1 MENLQEDDKTQAV
14 PEPSQPSNV
23 GSASEPA
30 TISPK
35 KPIQLGIVQSS
46 IGSRGTV
53 SGAAKRSRWDQG
65 PGPGEVEGESSQP
78 TVEQSQTNENS
89 NSVKDLVKK
98 FEGISGSSGTS
109 NEAGKDEGEEKD
121 ERSEHAVSP
130 TPTRVKLVR
139 TNFLKAAKPEEP
151 AVEVNTTQI
160 SPSLSKQPET
170 TEKPENLAKEVNTT
184 HVSASLSKPNETI
197 IKVET
202 NTEKQK
208 EKSEALEL
216 KSVTKSKAL
225 QIISCNYDSETDES
239 SQDGDSSSAPDSKTH
254 SSTVPDRKTPTDSTF
269 IGKLSDVNTSP
280 ELKEDKEDE
289 QLVIVTEAVKE
300 TQMDIDETYQ
310 DDPSIENTHS
320 TLTSLIE
327 HKNVERK
334 PSQTDHEKKCDSSDQ
349 ENETNKNDID
359 KNNTKSDNIV
369 CDVNPEKLEVF
380 DKIISE
386 KSNIERDSLCGFGP
400 ETITSGDNCEN
411 QQIVKLTNIN
421 EDYVTL
427 NEETNTVS
435 VPDKSSEEFEEKL
448 IVNFDISKAESTEP
462 LMKSDEMDSSIS
474 SDCNA
479 KIVGGSEATE
489 DSKKVDD
496 VESSD
501 QFSLGISQSDKGIN
515 ETECLSKTLDITI
528 NKSTHSENADDE
540 NQDWVIVSYDDVREM
555 ISEDPVKSTTFN
567 VSHDLETLNVS
578 TSVGGKSLTS
588 SISSEIVS
596 TSESKETSN
605 SKPEEKLDTLSSEKN
620 NELEVVGNPTDV
632 LDDNLQS
639 INEDSQ
645 TKDSLTESCS
655 KYSDKVDER
664 MEEIFSEN
672 LGSSSIPEI
681 SEKESNDE
689 ETNSLKSEKTNQDIV
704 SFEGIIETDKKQDN
718 FEQSSSRLGD
728 LETDETLL
736 EMLESDNSPS
746 TTAVTDTTMSIKPLS
761 SPLNSLK
768 DDSLLEE
775 EQLKVSASMGVEI
788 NLGKT
793 ACVANV
799 TDAKVSKETVKDKS
813 VTCMSTISRGIDKN
827 TCLSKETVEI
837 LKKPEGHIKS
847 KEISS
852 AETVKPDH
860 IVKNETQ
867 SAEDTSFK
875 DLIISESSTGSEVTN
890 NKLDDTTT
898 KRKLVEEIAT
908 EENETKLSKTEKV
921 LVNVHLE
928 KDLHIVDKEIG
939 PKKDTVA
946 ENERLETDETTSVAS
961 MESNPP
967 TIAED
972 KKNLETNEIKCDVLS
987 DSNEFKEKT
996 IINDTPMEI
1005 VQTSE
1010 EEHISLNDQTLESSS
1025 DLEKINFVPTPEVKH
1040 SSLTDT
1046 TVQTSNNLQK
1056 KDVDT
1061 VSCGLPIETVEGPEK
1076 FLGTSTKI
1084 SVADS
1089 EIMID
1094 DTVSPEEKSSKKDI
1108 KEQAVEG
1115 MSATKPMTKKD
1126 KSEEFADI
1134 LHENIT
1140 NKAIASV
1147 SHKTEEHV
1155 HVGSVLCATSSK
1167 DNKLSP
1173 IPETD
1178 SFKNKSKAVQDISTI
1193 SKLNYYEQ
1201 KKSSIDSK
1209 VESGEI
1215 NKEDFTATKK
1225 TISLEMKS
1233 ESSKCEDKTENI
1245 KTSEKNSEQDH
1256 LKDDVNLIHE
1266 HKKAEGSETPVIVE
1280 GSLSIDYSKEV
1291 FETSS
1296 SKINNESLD
1305 KQMGKEQSGTANEIS
1320 TTLSDEI
1327 KLTNKESL
1335 PAVFNDLPNSN
1346 NSNLPKSVFSEGD
1359 TKKEPANQP
1368 TVPVRLEQLD
1378 KHSPPSSHAK
1388 KDSESSDN
1396 IDEPSKVS
1404 DEVISKPSAESSE
1417 KKLELSTLDTPTME
1431 NVKATQGKVASVSS
1445 LDSSDPETIEA
1456 IDSFLKKTKLPKETV
1471 KVVQLSSIP
1480 SNSAKFPADVP
1491 CQPSEKNKTD
1501 VALKIIPPVKTIHKD
1516 LTVEACDQP
1525 ITVSLKTSSDLG
1537 KDTGSSFDTLKE
1549 DNIESDNTNEDS
1561 KKSEDFGNRLK
1572 INIAQTSGSSTEA
1585 SKKTSVQMT
1594 KDSQVKEKLVEPLKL
1609 KIKKTDFEV
1618 YSPKRSKSP
1627 IESSKGTKTVAE
1639 NESAEKIASAGKSD
1653 LEQDKEIQK
1662 DTSVNLINKPKP
1674 IETSLKIKVTNEK
1687 SRNEKALS
1695 KSEVSVEES
1704 TRPTDINPSAVVSD
1718 TNVLCISKLDKGKID
1733 VIEKSI
1739 SERALTTEDTH
1750 LRPDV
1755 TENVAVDKHQTNRP
1769 AESITD
1775 SSSDSSTA
1783 KSARKK
1789 LKRTQTES
1797 NNVIEENESLKEDK
1811 KGEILPDISP
1821 VPSKTVTSS
1830 QSTESEVKQSPK
1842 ATPKELPPVRVSAR
1856 QKQRQ
1861 AVAAALAAE
1870 EKSKD
1875 VKPPV
1880 ETLTKKTISL
1890 EKTVDKKAKQSVSP
1904 TKEIGLKALFVKTT
1918 ETAKQSFL
1926 PGEKSPKLVE
1936 SKSPSPISPKKVA
1949 KELGQEKLEPI
1960 TLKLSKEDN
1969 PVIIRSSSLSP
1980 KKVLSPQSPQ
1990 QKSLGY
1996 TLKIAKDS
2004 AIIVPKD
2011 PSHSPKLKEPPSSA
2025 ISSKADATNKVGY
2038 LIKDTGLTITPVSS
2052 AETQE
2057 QKLNKIT
2064 LKLSKAGGHPEIKQE
2079 KAETWKA
2086 ITKLGEVDIVPME
2099 GKVSAESSKRK
2110 EKSDQGSPEKRMKL
2124 GDLTIEPSTSSGLSK
2139 LQGLLTQAPLNK
2151 AESSEDIQFVGFG
2164 SPAEASQP
2172 GEKVQYDIGLV
2183 KPEDELSLPKK
2194 RGRPRKITSPS
2205 EMVHSVTHSGLAGSK
2220 SILAASLQHQTVQ
2233 QHIHQQKNLQVQ
2245 QSTPLEDADSSIP
2258 MFPVPLF
2265 DLSDDT
2271 FMEPHPTIFPEQV
2284 QPETIIMRS
2293 ARGRPIGRSR
2303 RPRGSGLARGERG
2316 GKL

>member
-1 MENLQEDDKTQAV
+1 MENLQEDDKTQVV

-53 SGAAKRSRWDQG
+53 SGATKRSRWDQG
-65 PGPGEVEGESSQP
+65 PGPGDVEGESSQP

-109 NEAGKDEGEEKD
+109 NEAEKDEGEEKD

-139 TNFLKAAKPEEP
+139 TNFLKSAKPEEP

-170 TEKPENLAKEVNTT
+170 TDKPENLAKEVNTT
-184 HVSASLSKPNETI
+184 CLSKPNETI
-197 IKVET
+197 IKVKT
-202 NTEKQK
+202 DTEKQK

-239 SQDGDSSSAPDSKTH
+239 SQEGDSSSAPDSKTH

-269 IGKLSDVNTSP
+269 IGKLSDVHTSP
-280 ELKEDKEDE
+280 ELKKDKEDE
-289 QLVIVTEAVKE
+289 QLLIVTEAVKE

-310 DDPSIENTHS
+310 DDPSVENTHS
-320 TLTSLIE
+320 TPTSLIE
-327 HKNVERK
+327 HKNVEEK

-359 KNNTKSDNIV
+359 KNDKNNTKSDNIV
-369 CDVNPEKLEVF
+369 CDTKPEKLVVF

-400 ETITSGDNCEN
+400 ETMTSDDNCEN
-411 QQIVKLTNIN
+411 QQIVKLTNIK
-421 EDYVTL
+421 EDCVTL
-427 NEETNTVS
+427 DEETNTIS

-448 IVNFDISKAESTEP
+448 IVNFDISKVESNEP
-462 LMKSDEMDSSIS
+462 LMKSDEVDSCIS

-479 KIVGGSEATE
+479 KIVGGSETTE
-489 DSKKVDD
+489 DNKKVNV

-515 ETECLSKTLDITI
+515 ETECLSETLDITI
-528 NKSTHSENADDE
+528 NKGMHSENADDE
-540 NQDWVIVSYDDVREM
+540 NEDWVIVSHDDVREM
-555 ISEDPVKSTTFN
+555 ISEDPVKSTTFD
-567 VSHDLETLNVS
+567 VSDDLETLNVS

-620 NELEVVGNPTDV
+620 DELEVVGNATDV
-632 LDDNLQS
+632 LDDNLQP

-645 TKDSLTESCS
+645 AKDSLTESSS

-672 LGSSSIPEI
+672 LESSSIPEI

-689 ETNSLKSEKTNQDIV
+689 EPNSLESEKTNQDIV
-704 SFEGIIETDKKQDN
+704 SFEGIIETDKKQDS
-718 FEQSSSRLGD
+718 FEQSSGLGD

-768 DDSLLEE
+768 DDSLSEE

-788 NLGKT
+788 NVGKT

-827 TCLSKETVEI
+827 TCHSKETEI
-837 LKKPEGHIKS
+837 LKKPEGLIKS
-847 KEISS
+847 EEISS
-852 AETVKPDH
+852 AETVKSDH
-860 IVKNETQ
+860 IDKNETR
-867 SAEDTSFK
+867 SAKDTSFK
-875 DLIISESSTGSEVTN
+875 DPIISESSTGSEVTN
-890 NKLDDTTT
+890 NKLDDATT

-928 KDLHIVDKEIG
+928 KDLHVVDKEIV

-961 MESNPP
+961 MESNPS
-967 TIAED
+967 TVAED
-972 KKNLETNEIKCDVLS
+972 KKNLETNEIKCDILS

-996 IINDTPMEI
+996 IINDTHTEI
-1005 VQTSE
+1005 VHTSE
-1010 EEHISLNDQTLESSS
+1010 EEHISLNDQTLGTSS
-1025 DLEKINFVPTPEVKH
+1025 DLEKINFVPAPEVKH

-1076 FLGTSTKI
+1076 FVGTSTKI

-1094 DTVSPEEKSSKKDI
+1094 DTVLPEEKSSKKDI
-1108 KEQAVEG
+1108 KEQAVED

-1134 LHENIT
+1134 LQENIT
-1140 NKAIASV
+1140 DKVIALV

-1173 IPETD
+1173 ILETD

-1193 SKLNYYEQ
+1193 CKLNYYEQ
-1201 KKSSIDSK
+1201 KNSSIDTK

-1215 NKEDFTATKK
+1215 NKEDFTTTKK
-1225 TISLEMKS
+1225 TISLEMES

-1245 KTSEKNSEQDH
+1245 KTSEKNTEQDH

-1280 GSLSIDYSKEV
+1280 GSLSIDNSKEV

-1296 SKINNESLD
+1296 SQTNNESLD

-1320 TTLSDEI
+1320 TTLSNEM
-1327 KLTNKESL
+1327 KLTSKESL

-1346 NSNLPKSVFSEGD
+1346 NSNFPKLIFSEGD

-1396 IDEPSKVS
+1396 IDEPSKMS

-1417 KKLELSTLDTPTME
+1417 KKLESSTLDTPTIE

-1445 LDSSDPETIEA
+1445 LDSSEPETIEA

-1501 VALKIIPPVKTIHKD
+1501 VTLKIIPPVKAIDKD

-1525 ITVSLKTSSDLG
+1525 ITVSLKTSSDLV

-1572 INIAQTSGSSTEA
+1572 INIAQTSGSSPES

-1594 KDSQVKEKLVEPLKL
+1594 KDIQVREKPVEPLKL

-1618 YSPKRSKSP
+1618 YSPKRSESP

-1639 NESAEKIASAGKSD
+1639 NKSAEKIASAGKLD

-1674 IETSLKIKVTNEK
+1674 TETPLKVKGTNEN
-1687 SRNEKALS
+1687 SRNEKAIS
-1695 KSEVSVEES
+1695 KSAVSEEES
-1704 TRPTDINPSAVVSD
+1704 STSTDINPSAVVSD
-1718 TNVLCISKLDKGKID
+1718 TNVLCISKLDTSKID

-1739 SERALTTEDTH
+1739 SDRALTTEDTH

-1797 NNVIEENESLKEDK
+1797 INVIEENESLKEDK

-1821 VPSKTVTSS
+1821 VPSKTVTPS
-1830 QSTESEVKQSPK
+1830 QSPESEVKQSPK
-1842 ATPKELPPVRVSAR
+1842 ATLKELPPVRVSAR

-1875 VKPPV
+1875 VKSPV

-2164 SPAEASQP
+2164 SPAETSQP
-2172 GEKVQYDIGLV
+2172 CEKVQYDIGLV

-2205 EMVHSVTHSGLAGSK
+2205 EMVHSVTHSGLAASK

-2245 QSTPLEDADSSIP
+2245 QSTPQEDADSSIP

-2284 QPETIIMRS
+2284 QPENIIMRS

>member
-1 MENLQEDDKTQAV
+1 MENLQEDEKTQVV

-53 SGAAKRSRWDQG
+53 SGATKRSRWDQG

-98 FEGISGSSGTS
+98 FEGISGSTGTS
-109 NEAGKDEGEEKD
+109 NEAEKDEGEEKD

-151 AVEVNTTQI
+151 AVEENTTQI

-170 TEKPENLAKEVNTT
+170 TEKPENVAEEVNTT

-254 SSTVPDRKTPTDSTF
+254 SSTVPDRKTPIDSIF
-269 IGKLSDVNTSP
+269 IGKLSDVHTSP
-280 ELKEDKEDE
+280 KLKEDKEGE

-310 DDPSIENTHS
+310 DDPSIENTP
-320 TLTSLIE
+320 TSLIE
-327 HKNVERK
+327 HKNVEGK

-349 ENETNKNDID
+349 ENESNKNDID
-359 KNNTKSDNIV
+359 KSNKNNTKSDNMV
-369 CDVNPEKLEVF
+369 CDMNPENLEVF
-380 DKIISE
+380 DKIIPE

-400 ETITSGDNCEN
+400 ETITTGDNCEN
-411 QQIVKLTNIN
+411 QQTVKSTNIK

-427 NEETNTVS
+427 NEETNTIS
-435 VPDKSSEEFEEKL
+435 VPDNSSEEFEEKL
-448 IVNFDISKAESTEP
+448 IVNSDISKAESTEP
-462 LMKSDEMDSSIS
+462 LLKSDEVDSCIS

-479 KIVGGSEATE
+479 KIVGGSETTG
-489 DSKKVDD
+489 DIKKIDD

-515 ETECLSKTLDITI
+515 ETECLSETLDIRI
-528 NKSTHSENADDE
+528 NKGTNSENADVE
-540 NQDWVIVSYDDVREM
+540 NQDWVIVSHDDVREM
-555 ISEDPVKSTTFN
+555 ISEDPVKSTTFD
-567 VSHDLETLNVS
+567 VSHDLETLNAS

-620 NELEVVGNPTDV
+620 DELEVLGNATDV
-632 LDDNLQS
+632 LDENLQS

-645 TKDSLTESCS
+645 TKDSLTESSS

-704 SFEGIIETDKKQDN
+704 SFEGIIETDKKQDS
-718 FEQSSSRLGD
+718 FEQSSGLGN

-768 DDSLLEE
+768 DDSPSEE
-775 EQLKVSASMGVEI
+775 KQSKVSASMGVEI
-788 NLGKT
+788 NVSKT

-813 VTCMSTISRGIDKN
+813 VACMSTISRGIDKN
-827 TCLSKETVEI
+827 TSHSKEAVDI
-837 LKKPEGHIKS
+837 LKKSEGHIKS

-867 SAEDTSFK
+867 SAKNTSFK

-890 NKLDDTTT
+890 NTLDDTTT
-898 KRKLVEEIAT
+898 KRKLGEEIAT

-928 KDLHIVDKEIG
+928 KDLHVVDREIV

-946 ENERLETDETTSVAS
+946 ENVRLETDETISVAS
-961 MESNPP
+961 MESNPS
-967 TIAED
+967 TVAED
-972 KKNLETNEIKCDVLS
+972 KKNLETNEIKCDILS

-996 IINDTPMEI
+996 IVNDTPMEI
-1005 VQTSE
+1005 VHTSE
-1010 EEHISLNDQTLESSS
+1010 EEHISLNDQTLKISS
-1025 DLEKINFVPTPEVKH
+1025 DLKKINFVPTPEIKH
-1040 SSLTDT
+1040 PSLTDT

-1061 VSCGLPIETVEGPEK
+1061 VNCGLPIETVEGPEK
-1076 FLGTSTKI
+1076 FIGTSTKI

-1094 DTVSPEEKSSKKDI
+1094 DTVLTEEKSSKKDI
-1108 KEQAVEG
+1108 KEQAVED
-1115 MSATKPMTKKD
+1115 MSATKPTTKKD
-1126 KSEEFADI
+1126 KSEKFADI
-1134 LHENIT
+1134 LQEHLTDKDIGL
-1140 NKAIASV
+1140 V

-1173 IPETD
+1173 IPETE

-1201 KKSSIDSK
+1201 KKNSIDTK

-1215 NKEDFTATKK
+1215 NKEDFTTTMK
-1225 TISLEMKS
+1225 TISLEMES

-1245 KTSEKNSEQDH
+1245 KTSEKHSEQDH

-1280 GSLSIDYSKEV
+1280 GSLRIDYSKEV

-1296 SKINNESLD
+1296 SKTNNESLD

-1320 TTLSDEI
+1320 RTLSDEM
-1327 KLTNKESL
+1327 KLTSKESL
-1335 PAVFNDLPNSN
+1335 PAV
-1346 NSNLPKSVFSEGD
+1346 SEGD

-1368 TVPVRLEQLD
+1368 TVPVRLEQLV
-1378 KHSPPSSHAK
+1378 KHSPPSSLAK

-1396 IDEPSKVS
+1396 IDEPSKMS

-1417 KKLELSTLDTPTME
+1417 KKLESSTLDTPTIE

-1445 LDSSDPETIEA
+1445 LDSSEPETIEA

-1480 SNSAKFPADVP
+1480 FNSAKFPADVP
-1491 CQPSEKNKTD
+1491 CQPPEKNKTD
-1501 VALKIIPPVKTIHKD
+1501 ATLKIIPPVKAIDKD

-1525 ITVSLKTSSDLG
+1525 ITVSLKTSSDPV

-1561 KKSEDFGNRLK
+1561 TKSEDFGNRLK
-1572 INIAQTSGSSTEA
+1572 INIAQTSGSSPEA

-1594 KDSQVKEKLVEPLKL
+1594 KDIQVREKPVEPLKL

-1618 YSPKRSKSP
+1618 YSPKRSESP
-1627 IESSKGTKTVAE
+1627 IESSKGAKTVAG
-1639 NESAEKIASAGKSD
+1639 NKSAEKIASVGKSD

-1674 IETSLKIKVTNEK
+1674 IETPLKVKVTNEK

-1695 KSEVSVEES
+1695 KSPVSVEES
-1704 TRPTDINPSAVVSD
+1704 TTPTDINPSAVVSD
-1718 TNVLCISKLDKGKID
+1718 TNVLCISKLDTSKID

-1739 SERALTTEDTH
+1739 SDRALTTEDTH

-1755 TENVAVDKHQTNRP
+1755 PENVAVDQHQTNRP
-1769 AESITD
+1769 TESITD
-1775 SSSDSSTA
+1775 STSDSSTA

-1797 NNVIEENESLKEDK
+1797 KNFIEENVSLKEDK
-1811 KGEILPDISP
+1811 KGEILLDISP
-1821 VPSKTVTSS
+1821 VPSKTVSPS
-1830 QSTESEVKQSPK
+1830 QSPESEVKQSPK

-1861 AVAAALAAE
+1861 AVAAAAKAE

-2164 SPAEASQP
+2164 SPAETSQP

-2245 QSTPLEDADSSIP
+2245 KSTPQEDADSSIP

>member
-53 SGAAKRSRWDQG
+53 SGATKRSRWDQG
-65 PGPGEVEGESSQP
+65 PGPGEMEGESSQP

-98 FEGISGSSGTS
+98 FESISESSGTS
-109 NEAGKDEGEEKD
+109 NEAEKDEGEEKD

-160 SPSLSKQPET
+160 SPSLSKQLET

-239 SQDGDSSSAPDSKTH
+239 SQDGDTSSAPDSKTH
-254 SSTVPDRKTPTDSTF
+254 SSTVPDRKTPTDSTL
-269 IGKLSDVNTSP
+269 IGKLSDVHANP

-289 QLVIVTEAVKE
+289 QLVIVTDAVKE

-310 DDPSIENTHS
+310 GDPSIENTHS
-320 TLTSLIE
+320 TPTSLTE
-327 HKNVERK
+327 HKHVEEK
-334 PSQTDHEKKCDSSDQ
+334 LSQTDHEKKCDSSDQ
-349 ENETNKNDID
+349 DNETNKNEID
-359 KNNTKSDNIV
+359 KNNKNNTKSDNTV
-369 CDVNPEKLEVF
+369 RDMNPEKLEVF

-386 KSNIERDSLCGFGP
+386 KSNIERDSLCGFGQ
-400 ETITSGDNCEN
+400 ETINSGDNCEN
-411 QQIVKLTNIN
+411 QQIVKLTNIK

-427 NEETNTVS
+427 HEETNTIS

-462 LMKSDEMDSSIS
+462 LMKLDEVDSCVS

-479 KIVGGSEATE
+479 KIVGGSETTE
-489 DSKKVDD
+489 DNKKVDD

-501 QFSLGISQSDKGIN
+501 QFSIGISQSDKGII
-515 ETECLSKTLDITI
+515 ETECLSETLDITI
-528 NKSTHSENADDE
+528 TKGTHNENADDE
-540 NQDWVIVSYDDVREM
+540 NQDWVIVSHDDVREM
-555 ISEDPVKSTTFN
+555 ISEDPVKSTTFD
-567 VSHDLETLNVS
+567 VSHNLETLNVS

-605 SKPEEKLDTLSSEKN
+605 SKPEEKLDSLSCEKN
-620 NELEVVGNPTDV
+620 DELEVVGNPTDV

-645 TKDSLTESCS
+645 TKDSLTESSS
-655 KYSDKVDER
+655 KYSDKLDER

-689 ETNSLKSEKTNQDIV
+689 ETNSLKSEKTNQDID
-704 SFEGIIETDKKQDN
+704 SFEGIIETDKKQDS
-718 FEQSSSRLGD
+718 FKQSSGLGD

-736 EMLESDNSPS
+736 EMLESDSSPS

-788 NLGKT
+788 NVGKT

-813 VTCMSTISRGIDKN
+813 VTCLSTISRDIDKN
-827 TCLSKETVEI
+827 TCHSKETVEI
-837 LKKPEGHIKS
+837 LKKPEGKIKS
-847 KEISS
+847 KEIFS

-867 SAEDTSFK
+867 SAKETSFK

-908 EENETKLSKTEKV
+908 EENEKQLSKTEKV

-928 KDLHIVDKEIG
+928 KDLHVVDKEIV
-939 PKKDTVA
+939 PKTDTVA
-946 ENERLETDETTSVAS
+946 ENKRLETDETISVAS
-961 MESNPP
+961 MESNPS
-967 TIAED
+967 TVAEE
-972 KKNLETNEIKCDVLS
+972 KKNLETNRIKCDILS

-1005 VQTSE
+1005 VHTSE
-1010 EEHISLNDQTLESSS
+1010 EEHISLNDQALGTSS
-1025 DLEKINFVPTPEVKH
+1025 DLEKINFVPKPEVKH

-1056 KDVDT
+1056 KDDDT
-1061 VSCGLPIETVEGPEK
+1061 VSCGLPIETVEGPQK
-1076 FLGTSTKI
+1076 FVGTTKI

-1094 DTVSPEEKSSKKDI
+1094 DTVLPDEKSSEKDI
-1108 KEQAVEG
+1108 KELAVEN

-1134 LHENIT
+1134 LQENIT
-1140 NKAIASV
+1140 DKVIALV
-1147 SHKTEEHV
+1147 SHKTDEHV
-1155 HVGSVLCATSSK
+1155 HVGSVLCATNSK
-1167 DNKLSP
+1167 DNKISP

-1178 SFKNKSKAVQDISTI
+1178 SFKNKSEAVQDTSTI
-1193 SKLNYYEQ
+1193 TKPNYYEQ
-1201 KKSSIDSK
+1201 KKSSIDTK

-1215 NKEDFTATKK
+1215 NKEDFTITKK
-1225 TISLEMKS
+1225 TISLEMES
-1233 ESSKCEDKTENI
+1233 DSSKCENKTENI
-1245 KTSEKNSEQDH
+1245 KTSEKHSEQDH
-1256 LKDDVNLIHE
+1256 VKDDVNLIHE

-1280 GSLSIDYSKEV
+1280 GSLSIDYSKEI

-1296 SKINNESLD
+1296 SKTNNESLD
-1305 KQMGKEQSGTANEIS
+1305 KQMGKEQSGTDNEIS
-1320 TTLSDEI
+1320 TTLSDEMN
-1327 KLTNKESL
+1327 LTSKESL
-1335 PAVFNDLPNSN
+1335 PAVLNDPPNSN
-1346 NSNLPKSVFSEGD
+1346 NSNFPKLIFSEGD
-1359 TKKEPANQP
+1359 TKNEPANQP
-1368 TVPVRLEQLD
+1368 TAPVRLEQLD
-1378 KHSPPSSHAK
+1378 KYSPPSSHAK
-1388 KDSESSDN
+1388 NDSESSDN
-1396 IDEPSKVS
+1396 INEPSKMS
-1404 DEVISKPSAESSE
+1404 DEVNSKTSAENSE
-1417 KKLELSTLDTPTME
+1417 KKLESSTLETPTIE
-1431 NVKATQGKVASVSS
+1431 NVKATQGKVASVSF
-1445 LDSSDPETIEA
+1445 LDSSEPETIEA
-1456 IDSFLKKTKLPKETV
+1456 IDSFLKNTKLPKETV

-1501 VALKIIPPVKTIHKD
+1501 VTLKIIPPFKAIDKD

-1525 ITVSLKTSSDLG
+1525 ITVSLKTSSDLV
-1537 KDTGSSFDTLKE
+1537 KNTGSSFDTLKE
-1549 DNIESDNTNEDS
+1549 DKIESDNTNEDS

-1572 INIAQTSGSSTEA
+1572 INIAQTSGSSPEA

-1594 KDSQVKEKLVEPLKL
+1594 KDIQVREKPVEPLKL

-1618 YSPKRSKSP
+1618 YSPKRSESP

-1639 NESAEKIASAGKSD
+1639 NKSVEKIASAGKSD

-1662 DTSVNLINKPKP
+1662 DPSVNLINKPKP
-1674 IETSLKIKVTNEK
+1674 IETLLKVKVTNEK

-1695 KSEVSVEES
+1695 KSAVSVEES
-1704 TRPTDINPSAVVSD
+1704 TTPTDINPSAVVSD
-1718 TNVLCISKLDKGKID
+1718 TNVLCISKLDTSKTD

-1739 SERALTTEDTH
+1739 SDRALTTDDTH
-1750 LRPDV
+1750 LRPDI

-1775 SSSDSSTA
+1775 SGSDSSTA

-1797 NNVIEENESLKEDK
+1797 KNVIEENESLKEDE

-1821 VPSKTVTSS
+1821 VLSKTVTPS
-1830 QSTESEVKQSPK
+1830 QSPESEVKQIPK

-2164 SPAEASQP
+2164 SPAETSP

-2233 QHIHQQKNLQVQ
+2233 QHIHQQKNL

>member
-53 SGAAKRSRWDQG
+53 SGATKRSRWDQG

-109 NEAGKDEGEEKD
+109 NEAEKDEGEEKD
-121 ERSEHAVSP
+121 ERSEHSVSP

-139 TNFLKAAKPEEP
+139 TNFLKAAKPEES

-170 TEKPENLAKEVNTT
+170 TEKLENLAEEVNTT

-254 SSTVPDRKTPTDSTF
+254 SSTVPDRKTPTDSTS
-269 IGKLSDVNTSP
+269 IGKLSDVHTSP
-280 ELKEDKEDE
+280 KLKEDKEDE

-310 DDPSIENTHS
+310 DDPSIENTP
-320 TLTSLIE
+320 TSLIE
-327 HKNVERK
+327 HKNVEGK
-334 PSQTDHEKKCDSSDQ
+334 PSQTDHEKKCDNSDQ

-359 KNNTKSDNIV
+359 KSNKNNTKSDNMV
-369 CDVNPEKLEVF
+369 CDMNPENLEVF

-400 ETITSGDNCEN
+400 ETITTGENCEN
-411 QQIVKLTNIN
+411 QQIVKSTNIK

-427 NEETNTVS
+427 NEETNTIS
-435 VPDKSSEEFEEKL
+435 VPDNSSEEFEEKL
-448 IVNFDISKAESTEP
+448 IVNSDISKAESTEP
-462 LMKSDEMDSSIS
+462 LMKSDKVDSCIS

-479 KIVGGSEATE
+479 KIVGESETTE
-489 DSKKVDD
+489 DNKKIDD

-515 ETECLSKTLDITI
+515 ETECLSETLDITI
-528 NKSTHSENADDE
+528 NKGTHSENADDE
-540 NQDWVIVSYDDVREM
+540 NQDWVIVSHDDVREM
-555 ISEDPVKSTTFN
+555 ISEVPVKSTTFN

-596 TSESKETSN
+596 KSKETSN

-620 NELEVVGNPTDV
+620 DELEVVGNATDV
-632 LDDNLQS
+632 LNDNLQS
-639 INEDSQ
+639 LNEDSQ
-645 TKDSLTESCS
+645 TKDSLTESSS
-655 KYSDKVDER
+655 KYSDKLDER

-681 SEKESNDE
+681 FEKESNDE
-689 ETNSLKSEKTNQDIV
+689 ETNSLKSEKTNQDIA
-704 SFEGIIETDKKQDN
+704 SFEGIIETDKKQDS
-718 FEQSSSRLGD
+718 FEQSSGLGD
-728 LETDETLL
+728 LETDATLL

-768 DDSLLEE
+768 DDSLSEE

-788 NLGKT
+788 NVGKT
-793 ACVANV
+793 ACVVNV
-799 TDAKVSKETVKDKS
+799 TDAKVSKETDKDKS
-813 VTCMSTISRGIDKN
+813 VTCMSTISRGVDKN
-827 TCLSKETVEI
+827 TCHSNSKETVEI
-837 LKKPEGHIKS
+837 SKKLEGHIKS

-852 AETVKPDH
+852 AETVKPHH

-867 SAEDTSFK
+867 SAKDTLFK

-890 NKLDDTTT
+890 NKLDDTTS

-908 EENETKLSKTEKV
+908 EQNETKLSKTEKV
-921 LVNVHLE
+921 LVNVQLE
-928 KDLHIVDKEIG
+928 KDLHVVDTEIV

-961 MESNPP
+961 KESNPC
-967 TIAED
+967 TVAED
-972 KKNLETNEIKCDVLS
+972 KKNLETNEIKCDILS
-987 DSNEFKEKT
+987 DSNEFKEKN
-996 IINDTPMEI
+996 IVNDTLMEI
-1005 VQTSE
+1005 VHTSE
-1010 EEHISLNDQTLESSS
+1010 EEHISLSDQTLGTSS
-1025 DLEKINFVPTPEVKH
+1025 DIEKINFVPTPEVKH
-1040 SSLTDT
+1040 SSFTDT

-1076 FLGTSTKI
+1076 FVGTSTKI

-1094 DTVSPEEKSSKKDI
+1094 LPEEKNSKKDI
-1108 KEQAVEG
+1108 KEQAVED

-1126 KSEEFADI
+1126 KPEEFADI
-1134 LHENIT
+1134 LQENIT
-1140 NKAIASV
+1140 EKVIDLV
-1147 SHKTEEHV
+1147 SHKTDEHV

-1173 IPETD
+1173 IPETE

-1201 KKSSIDSK
+1201 KKISIDTK

-1215 NKEDFTATKK
+1215 NKEDFTTTKK
-1225 TISLEMKS
+1225 TISLEMES

-1245 KTSEKNSEQDH
+1245 KTSEKHSEQDH

-1280 GSLSIDYSKEV
+1280 GSLRIDYSKEV

-1296 SKINNESLD
+1296 SKTNNESLD
-1305 KQMGKEQSGTANEIS
+1305 KQMGKEQSGTANEI

-1327 KLTNKESL
+1327 KLTSKESL
-1335 PAVFNDLPNSN
+1335 PAVSNDLPNSN
-1346 NSNLPKSVFSEGD
+1346 NSNFTKLIFSEGE

-1368 TVPVRLEQLD
+1368 TVPGRLEQLV
-1378 KHSPPSSHAK
+1378 KHSPPSSLAK

-1396 IDEPSKVS
+1396 IDEPSKIS

-1417 KKLELSTLDTPTME
+1417 KKLESSTSDTPSIE
-1431 NVKATQGKVASVSS
+1431 NVKATQGKVASVGS
-1445 LDSSDPETIEA
+1445 LDSSEPETIEA

-1491 CQPSEKNKTD
+1491 CQPPEKNKTD
-1501 VALKIIPPVKTIHKD
+1501 ATLKIIPTVKAIDKD

-1525 ITVSLKTSSDLG
+1525 ITVSLKTSSDLV

-1561 KKSEDFGNRLK
+1561 TKSEDFGNRLK
-1572 INIAQTSGSSTEA
+1572 INIAQTSGSSPEA

-1594 KDSQVKEKLVEPLKL
+1594 KDIQVREKAVEPLKL

-1618 YSPKRSKSP
+1618 YSPKRSESP
-1627 IESSKGTKTVAE
+1627 IESSKGTKTVTE
-1639 NESAEKIASAGKSD
+1639 NKSAEKIASVSKSD

-1674 IETSLKIKVTNEK
+1674 IETPLKVKVTNEK

-1695 KSEVSVEES
+1695 KSAVSVEES
-1704 TRPTDINPSAVVSD
+1704 TTPTDINPSAVVSD
-1718 TNVLCISKLDKGKID
+1718 TNVLCISKLDTSKI
-1733 VIEKSI
+1733 IEKSI
-1739 SERALTTEDTH
+1739 SDRALTTEDTH

-1755 TENVAVDKHQTNRP
+1755 TENVAVDQHQTNSP

-1775 SSSDSSTA
+1775 STSDSSTA

-1797 NNVIEENESLKEDK
+1797 KNVIEENESLKEDK

-1821 VPSKTVTSS
+1821 VPSKTVSPS
-1830 QSTESEVKQSPK
+1830 QSPESEAKQSPK
-1842 ATPKELPPVRVSAR
+1842 ATLKELPPVRVSAR

-1880 ETLTKKTISL
+1880 ETLTKKTICL

-1926 PGEKSPKLVE
+1926 PGEKSPKLME

-2164 SPAEASQP
+2164 SPAETPQP

-2245 QSTPLEDADSSIP
+2245 QSTPQEDADSSIP

-2316 GKL
+2316 GKP

>member
-1 MENLQEDDKTQAV
+1 MENLQEDDKTQVV

-53 SGAAKRSRWDQG
+53 SGATKRSRWDQG
-65 PGPGEVEGESSQP
+65 PGPGEVECESSQP
-78 TVEQSQTNENS
+78 TVEQSQTNESS

-109 NEAGKDEGEEKD
+109 NETEKDEGEEKD

-170 TEKPENLAKEVNTT
+170 TEKLENLAEEVNTT

-239 SQDGDSSSAPDSKTH
+239 SLDGDSSSAPDSKTH
-254 SSTVPDRKTPTDSTF
+254 SSTVPDRKTPTNSTF
-269 IGKLSDVNTSP
+269 IGKLSDVHTSP
-280 ELKEDKEDE
+280 ELEEDKEDE

-310 DDPSIENTHS
+310 DDPSIKNTHS
-320 TLTSLIE
+320 TPTSLIE
-327 HKNVERK
+327 HNNFEGK
-334 PSQTDHEKKCDSSDQ
+334 PSQTDHEKKYDRSNQ

-359 KNNTKSDNIV
+359 KNNKNNTKSDNIV
-369 CDVNPEKLEVF
+369 CDMNPEKLEVF

-386 KSNIERDSLCGFGP
+386 KSNIERNSLCGFGP

-411 QQIVKLTNIN
+411 QQIVKLTNIK

-427 NEETNTVS
+427 KEVTNTIS
-435 VPDKSSEEFEEKL
+435 VPDKSAEEFEEKL

-462 LMKSDEMDSSIS
+462 LMKSDEVDSCIS

-479 KIVGGSEATE
+479 KIVGGSETTE
-489 DSKKVDD
+489 DNKKVDD
-496 VESSD
+496 VKSSD

-515 ETECLSKTLDITI
+515 EAECLSETLGITI
-528 NKSTHSENADDE
+528 NKGTHSENADDE
-540 NQDWVIVSYDDVREM
+540 NQDWVIVSHDDVREM
-555 ISEDPVKSTTFN
+555 ILEDPVKSTTFN
-567 VSHDLETLNVS
+567 VSHDIETLNVS
-578 TSVGGKSLTS
+578 TSVEGKSLTS
-588 SISSEIVS
+588 SISSEIFS

-605 SKPEEKLDTLSSEKN
+605 SKPEKFDTLSAEKN
-620 NELEVVGNPTDV
+620 DELEVVLGNATDV

-645 TKDSLTESCS
+645 TKDSLTESSS

-704 SFEGIIETDKKQDN
+704 SFEGIIETDKKQDS
-718 FEQSSSRLGD
+718 FEQSSGLGD

-761 SPLNSLK
+761 SPLNPLK
-768 DDSLLEE
+768 DDSLSDEK
-775 EQLKVSASMGVEI
+775 QLKVSASMGVEI
-788 NLGKT
+788 NVGKT

-813 VTCMSTISRGIDKN
+813 VTCMSTISRDIDKN
-827 TCLSKETVEI
+827 TCHSKETVEI
-837 LKKPEGHIKS
+837 LKKPEVHIKT

-867 SAEDTSFK
+867 SAKDTSFK

-890 NKLDDTTT
+890 NKLDDTNT
-898 KRKLVEEIAT
+898 KRKIVEEIAT
-908 EENETKLSKTEKV
+908 EENETKLSKTEIV
-921 LVNVHLE
+921 LVNVRLE
-928 KDLHIVDKEIG
+928 KDLHVVDKEIV

-946 ENERLETDETTSVAS
+946 ENKRLETDETTSVAS
-961 MESNPP
+961 MESNPS
-967 TIAED
+967 TVAED
-972 KKNLETNEIKCDVLS
+972 KKNLETNEIKCDILS

-996 IINDTPMEI
+996 IINDIPMEI
-1005 VQTSE
+1005 VHTSE
-1010 EEHISLNDQTLESSS
+1010 EEHISLNDQTLGTSS
-1025 DLEKINFVPTPEVKH
+1025 DLDKINFVPTPEVKH
-1040 SSLTDT
+1040 SSLTDAN
-1046 TVQTSNNLQK
+1046 VQTSNNLQK

-1061 VSCGLPIETVEGPEK
+1061 VSCGLPIEIEEGPEK
-1076 FLGTSTKI
+1076 FVVTSTKI

-1094 DTVSPEEKSSKKDI
+1094 NTVVPEEKSSKKYI
-1108 KEQAVEG
+1108 KEQAVED

-1134 LHENIT
+1134 LQENIT
-1140 NKAIASV
+1140 DKVIALV

-1155 HVGSVLCATSSK
+1155 HVGNVLCATSSE

-1173 IPETD
+1173 IPETE
-1178 SFKNKSKAVQDISTI
+1178 SFKNKSKALQDISTI

-1201 KKSSIDSK
+1201 KSSIDTK

-1215 NKEDFTATKK
+1215 NKEDFTTTKT
-1225 TISLEMKS
+1225 TISLEMES
-1233 ESSKCEDKTENI
+1233 ESSKCEDKTENL
-1245 KTSEKNSEQDH
+1245 KTSEKHSEQDH

-1280 GSLSIDYSKEV
+1280 GSLSIDDSKEV

-1296 SKINNESLD
+1296 SKTNNESLD
-1305 KQMGKEQSGTANEIS
+1305 KQMGKEKSGTANEIS
-1320 TTLSDEI
+1320 TSI
-1327 KLTNKESL
+1327 ESL

-1346 NSNLPKSVFSEGD
+1346 NSNFPKLIFSEGD

-1378 KHSPPSSHAK
+1378 KHSPPK
-1388 KDSESSDN
+1388 KDSASSDN
-1396 IDEPSKVS
+1396 IDEPSKMS

-1417 KKLELSTLDTPTME
+1417 KKLESSTLDTQKIE
-1431 NVKATQGKVASVSS
+1431 NIKATQGKVASVSS
-1445 LDSSDPETIEA
+1445 LDSSEPETIEA

-1471 KVVQLSSIP
+1471 KIVQLSSIP
-1480 SNSAKFPADVP
+1480 SNSAKFLADVP

-1501 VALKIIPPVKTIHKD
+1501 VTLKIIPLVKAIDKD
-1516 LTVEACDQP
+1516 STVKACDQP
-1525 ITVSLKTSSDLG
+1525 ITVSIKTSSDLV
-1537 KDTGSSFDTLKE
+1537 KDTGSSFDSLKE
-1549 DNIESDNTNEDS
+1549 YNMESDNTNEDS

-1572 INIAQTSGSSTEA
+1572 INIAQTSGSSPEA

-1594 KDSQVKEKLVEPLKL
+1594 KDIHVREKPVEPLKL

-1618 YSPKRSKSP
+1618 YSPKRSESP

-1639 NESAEKIASAGKSD
+1639 NKSAEKIASAGKSD
-1653 LEQDKEIQK
+1653 LEQDKEILK

-1674 IETSLKIKVTNEK
+1674 IETPLKVKVTNEK

-1695 KSEVSVEES
+1695 KSAVSVEEP
-1704 TRPTDINPSAVVSD
+1704 TTPTDINPSAVVSD
-1718 TNVLCISKLDKGKID
+1718 TNVLCISKSDTSKID

-1739 SERALTTEDTH
+1739 SDRALTTEDTH

-1797 NNVIEENESLKEDK
+1797 KNAIEENESLKEDK
-1811 KGEILPDISP
+1811 KEEILPDISP
-1821 VPSKTVTSS
+1821 VPSKTVTPS
-1830 QSTESEVKQSPK
+1830 QSPESEVKQSPK

-1875 VKPPV
+1875 VKPSV

-2099 GKVSAESSKRK
+2099 GKVTAESSKRK

-2164 SPAEASQP
+2164 SPAETSQP

-2183 KPEDELSLPKK
+2183 KPEDELSMPKK

-2205 EMVHSVTHSGLAGSK
+2205 EMVHSVTHSGLAASK

-2245 QSTPLEDADSSIP
+2245 QSTTQEDADSSIP

>member
-23 GSASEPA
+23 GSASELA

-53 SGAAKRSRWDQG
+53 SGATKRSRWDQG

-98 FEGISGSSGTS
+98 FEGISGSGGTS
-109 NEAGKDEGEEKD
+109 NEAEKDEGEEKD

-139 TNFLKAAKPEEP
+139 TNFLKAAKPEES
-151 AVEVNTTQI
+151 AVEVNTTKI

-184 HVSASLSKPNETI
+184 HVSTSLSKPNETI

-202 NTEKQK
+202 NTENQK

-269 IGKLSDVNTSP
+269 IGKLSDVHTSP
-280 ELKEDKEDE
+280 ELKEDKEGE
-289 QLVIVTEAVKE
+289 QLMVVTEAVKE

-310 DDPSIENTHS
+310 DDSSIENTHS
-320 TLTSLIE
+320 TPTSLIE
-327 HKNVERK
+327 HKNVE
-334 PSQTDHEKKCDSSDQ
+334 DHEKKCDRSDQ

-359 KNNTKSDNIV
+359 KNNKNNTKSDNIV
-369 CDVNPEKLEVF
+369 CDMNPEKQEVF

-411 QQIVKLTNIN
+411 QQIVKLTNIK

-427 NEETNTVS
+427 KEETNTIS
-435 VPDKSSEEFEEKL
+435 VPDNSSEEFEEKL

-462 LMKSDEMDSSIS
+462 LIKSDEVDSCIS

-479 KIVGGSEATE
+479 KIVGGSETTE
-489 DSKKVDD
+489 DNKKVDD

-515 ETECLSKTLDITI
+515 ETECLSETLDITI
-528 NKSTHSENADDE
+528 TKGTHSENADDE
-540 NQDWVIVSYDDVREM
+540 NQDWVIVSHDDVREM
-555 ISEDPVKSTTFN
+555 ISEDPVKNTTFD

-588 SISSEIVS
+588 CISSEIVS

-605 SKPEEKLDTLSSEKN
+605 SKPEEKLDILSSEKN
-620 NELEVVGNPTDV
+620 EELEVVGNATDL

-645 TKDSLTESCS
+645 TKDSLTESSS

-672 LGSSSIPEI
+672 LGTSSIPEI

-718 FEQSSSRLGD
+718 VEQSSGLGD

-761 SPLNSLK
+761 SPLNSVK
-768 DDSLLEE
+768 DDSPSEE
-775 EQLKVSASMGVEI
+775 EQLKVSASIPVGVEI
-788 NLGKT
+788 NVSKT
-793 ACVANV
+793 ACLANV

-813 VTCMSTISRGIDKN
+813 VTCTAIISRGIDKS
-827 TCLSKETVEI
+827 TSHSKEAVEI
-837 LKKPEGHIKS
+837 LKKPEGHIES

-852 AETVKPDH
+852 AETVKPDD

-867 SAEDTSFK
+867 SDKDTSFK

-890 NKLDDTTT
+890 NTLDDTTT
-898 KRKLVEEIAT
+898 KRKLAEEIAT
-908 EENETKLSKTEKV
+908 EGNETKLSKTEKV

-928 KDLHIVDKEIG
+928 KDLHVVDKEIV

-946 ENERLETDETTSVAS
+946 ENERLETDETSIAS
-961 MESNPP
+961 MESNPS
-967 TIAED
+967 TVAED
-972 KKNLETNEIKCDVLS
+972 KKNLQTNEIKCDILS
-987 DSNEFKEKT
+987 ESNEFKET
-996 IINDTPMEI
+996 TLINDTPMEI
-1005 VQTSE
+1005 VHTSE
-1010 EEHISLNDQTLESSS
+1010 EEHISLNDQNLETSS

-1061 VSCGLPIETVEGPEK
+1061 VSCGLSIETVEGPEK
-1076 FLGTSTKI
+1076 FVGTSTKI

-1094 DTVSPEEKSSKKDI
+1094 NTVLPEEKGSKKYI
-1108 KEQAVEG
+1108 KEQALED

-1126 KSEEFADI
+1126 KSEKFADT
-1134 LHENIT
+1134 LQEHLT
-1140 NKAIASV
+1140 DKVIALV

-1155 HVGSVLCATSSK
+1155 NVGSVLCAVSSK

-1173 IPETD
+1173 NPETD
-1178 SFKNKSKAVQDISTI
+1178 SFKNKSTAVQDISTI
-1193 SKLNYYEQ
+1193 SKLNYHEQ
-1201 KKSSIDSK
+1201 KKSSIDTK

-1215 NKEDFTATKK
+1215 NKEDFTTTKK
-1225 TISLEMKS
+1225 TISLEMER

-1245 KTSEKNSEQDH
+1245 KTSEKHSEQDH
-1256 LKDDVNLIHE
+1256 LKDDVKLIHE

-1296 SKINNESLD
+1296 SKTNNESLD

-1320 TTLSDEI
+1320 TTLSDEM
-1327 KLTNKESL
+1327 KLTSKESL

-1346 NSNLPKSVFSEGD
+1346 NSNFTKLIFSEGD

-1368 TVPVRLEQLD
+1368 TVPVRVEQLV
-1378 KHSPPSSHAK
+1378 KHSPPSILAK

-1396 IDEPSKVS
+1396 NDEPSKMS
-1404 DEVISKPSAESSE
+1404 DEVIIKPSAESSE
-1417 KKLELSTLDTPTME
+1417 KKLESSTLDTPTIE

-1445 LDSSDPETIEA
+1445 LDSSEPETIEA

-1480 SNSAKFPADVP
+1480 SSSAKFPADVP
-1491 CQPSEKNKTD
+1491 CPSPEKNKTD
-1501 VALKIIPPVKTIHKD
+1501 ATLKIIPPVKAIDKD

-1525 ITVSLKTSSDLG
+1525 ITVSLKTSSDLV

-1561 KKSEDFGNRLK
+1561 TKSEDFGNRLK
-1572 INIAQTSGSSTEA
+1572 INIAQISGSSPEA

-1594 KDSQVKEKLVEPLKL
+1594 KDIQVREKPVEPLKL

-1618 YSPKRSKSP
+1618 YSPKRSESP

-1639 NESAEKIASAGKSD
+1639 NKSADKIASVGKSD

-1674 IETSLKIKVTNEK
+1674 IETPLKVKTTNEK

-1695 KSEVSVEES
+1695 KSAVSVEES
-1704 TRPTDINPSAVVSD
+1704 TTPTDINSSAVVSD
-1718 TNVLCISKLDKGKID
+1718 TNVLCISKLDTSKID

-1739 SERALTTEDTH
+1739 SDRALTTEDTH

-1755 TENVAVDKHQTNRP
+1755 TENAAVDQHQTNRP

-1775 SSSDSSTA
+1775 SFSDSSIA

-1797 NNVIEENESLKEDK
+1797 KNVIEENESLKEDK

-1821 VPSKTVTSS
+1821 VPSKTVSPS
-1830 QSTESEVKQSPK
+1830 QSPESEVKQSPK

-2052 AETQE
+2052 TETQE

-2099 GKVSAESSKRK
+2099 GKLSAESSKRK

-2164 SPAEASQP
+2164 SPAETSQP

-2245 QSTPLEDADSSIP
+2245 QSTPQEDADSSIP

>member
-1 MENLQEDDKTQAV
+1 MENLQEDDKTQVV

-23 GSASEPA
+23 GSACEPA

-53 SGAAKRSRWDQG
+53 SGATKRSRWDQG

-78 TVEQSQTNENS
+78 TVEQSQTIENS

-109 NEAGKDEGEEKD
+109 NETERDEGEEKD

-139 TNFLKAAKPEEP
+139 TNFVKAAKPEEP

-170 TEKPENLAKEVNTT
+170 TEKPENLAKEVITT

-239 SQDGDSSSAPDSKTH
+239 SQDGDSSSAPDGKTH
-254 SSTVPDRKTPTDSTF
+254 SSTVPDRKTPTDITL
-269 IGKLSDVNTSP
+269 IGKSSDVHTSP
-280 ELKEDKEDE
+280 ELKEDKENE
-289 QLVIVTEAVKE
+289 QLVIVEEAVKE
-300 TQMDIDETYQ
+300 NQMDIDETYQ

-320 TLTSLIE
+320 TQTSLIE
-327 HKNVERK
+327 HKNVDGK

-359 KNNTKSDNIV
+359 KNNKNNTKSDNIV
-369 CDVNPEKLEVF
+369 CDMNPEKLEVF
-380 DKIISE
+380 AKIISE

-411 QQIVKLTNIN
+411 QQIVKLTNIK

-427 NEETNTVS
+427 NEETNTIS
-435 VPDKSSEEFEEKL
+435 VPDKSSEEFEEKM

-462 LMKSDEMDSSIS
+462 LMKSDEVDSCIS
-474 SDCNA
+474 SDCDA
-479 KIVGGSEATE
+479 KIVGESETTV
-489 DSKKVDD
+489 DNKKVDD
-496 VESSD
+496 VKISD
-501 QFSLGISQSDKGIN
+501 QFSLGISQSDKGII
-515 ETECLSKTLDITI
+515 ETECLSETLNITI
-528 NKSTHSENADDE
+528 NKGTHSENADDE
-540 NQDWVIVSYDDVREM
+540 NQDWVIVSHDDVQEM
-555 ISEDPVKSTTFN
+555 ISEDPVKSTTFD
-567 VSHDLETLNVS
+567 VSHDLEALNVS

-596 TSESKETSN
+596 TPESKEMSN
-605 SKPEEKLDTLSSEKN
+605 SKPEEKLDTLSSKKN
-620 NELEVVGNPTDV
+620 DELEVVGNATDV

-645 TKDSLTESCS
+645 TKDSLTESS
-655 KYSDKVDER
+655 AKYSDKVDER

-689 ETNSLKSEKTNQDIV
+689 ETNSLKSDKTNQDIV
-704 SFEGIIETDKKQDN
+704 SFEGIIETDKKQDS
-718 FEQSSSRLGD
+718 FEQSSGLGD

-746 TTAVTDTTMSIKPLS
+746 STAVTDTAISIKPLS
-761 SPLNSLK
+761 SPSNSLK
-768 DDSLLEE
+768 DDSLPEE
-775 EQLKVSASMGVEI
+775 EQLKLSASMGVEI
-788 NLGKT
+788 NVGKT

-799 TDAKVSKETVKDKS
+799 TDAKVSKETDKDKS

-827 TCLSKETVEI
+827 TCHSKETVEI
-837 LKKPEGHIKS
+837 LKKPEGNIKS

-867 SAEDTSFK
+867 SAKDTSFK

-898 KRKLVEEIAT
+898 IRKLVEQIAT
-908 EENETKLSKTEKV
+908 KENETKLSKTEKF
-921 LVNVHLE
+921 LVNVDVV
-928 KDLHIVDKEIG
+928 KDLHVVDKKIL
-939 PKKDTVA
+939 PKQDTVA

-961 MESNPP
+961 MESNPS
-967 TIAED
+967 TVAED
-972 KKNLETNEIKCDVLS
+972 KKNLETNEIKCDILS

-1005 VQTSE
+1005 VHTSE
-1010 EEHISLNDQTLESSS
+1010 EEHISLNDQTLETSS

-1040 SSLTDT
+1040 SSLTNT

-1076 FLGTSTKI
+1076 FVGTSTKI

-1094 DTVSPEEKSSKKDI
+1094 DAVLPEEKSSKKDI
-1108 KEQAVEG
+1108 KEQTVED
-1115 MSATKPMTKKD
+1115 MSATKPMTSKD
-1126 KSEEFADI
+1126 KSEKFADI
-1134 LHENIT
+1134 LQEQIT
-1140 NKAIASV
+1140 DKVIALV

-1155 HVGSVLCATSSK
+1155 HVGSVLCAASSK

-1178 SFKNKSKAVQDISTI
+1178 SFKNKSKAVQDISEI
-1193 SKLNYYEQ
+1193 SKLNYCEQ
-1201 KKSSIDSK
+1201 KKSSIDTK
-1209 VESGEI
+1209 VESEEI
-1215 NKEDFTATKK
+1215 NKEDFTTTKK
-1225 TISLEMKS
+1225 TISLEM
-1233 ESSKCEDKTENI
+1233 ENQLLKCEDKTENI
-1245 KTSEKNSEQDH
+1245 KTSEKHSDQDH

-1266 HKKAEGSETPVIVE
+1266 YKKAKGSETPVIVE
-1280 GSLSIDYSKEV
+1280 GSLSIDYSEEA

-1296 SKINNESLD
+1296 SKTNNESLD

-1320 TTLSDEI
+1320 TTLSDEM
-1327 KLTNKESL
+1327 KLTSKESL
-1335 PAVFNDLPNSN
+1335 PAVINDLPNSN
-1346 NSNLPKSVFSEGD
+1346 NSKLIFSGD
-1359 TKKEPANQP
+1359 TQKKPANQP
-1368 TVPVRLEQLD
+1368 IVPVRLEQLD

-1396 IDEPSKVS
+1396 IDEPSKMS
-1404 DEVISKPSAESSE
+1404 DEVISKPSAESFE
-1417 KKLELSTLDTPTME
+1417 KKLESSTLDTPTNE

-1445 LDSSDPETIEA
+1445 LDSSEPETIEA
-1456 IDSFLKKTKLPKETV
+1456 IDSFLKKTKSPKETV

-1501 VALKIIPPVKTIHKD
+1501 GTLKIIPPLKAIDKD

-1525 ITVSLKTSSDLG
+1525 IKVSLKTSSDLV

-1549 DNIESDNTNEDS
+1549 GNIESDNTNEDS

-1572 INIAQTSGSSTEA
+1572 INIAQTSGSSPEA
-1585 SKKTSVQMT
+1585 SKKTSVQMA
-1594 KDSQVKEKLVEPLKL
+1594 KDIQVREKPVEPLKL

-1618 YSPKRSKSP
+1618 YSPKRSESP

-1639 NESAEKIASAGKSD
+1639 NKSAEKIPSAGKLD

-1662 DTSVNLINKPKP
+1662 DTSVNLIYKPKP
-1674 IETSLKIKVTNEK
+1674 IETPLKVQVTNEK
-1687 SRNEKALS
+1687 SRNEKELS
-1695 KSEVSVEES
+1695 KSAVFVEGS
-1704 TRPTDINPSAVVSD
+1704 TTPSDINPSAVVSD
-1718 TNVLCISKLDKGKID
+1718 TNVLCISKLDTSKID
-1733 VIEKSI
+1733 AIEKSI
-1739 SERALTTEDTH
+1739 SDRALTTEDTH

-1783 KSARKK
+1783 KSTRKK

-1797 NNVIEENESLKEDK
+1797 KNVIEENESLKEDE

-1821 VPSKTVTSS
+1821 VPSKTVTPS
-1830 QSTESEVKQSPK
+1830 QSPESEFKQSPK

-1890 EKTVDKKAKQSVSP
+1890 EKTVDKKTKQPVSP

-2038 LIKDTGLTITPVSS
+2038 VIKDTGLTITPVSS

-2099 GKVSAESSKRK
+2099 GKVSAESFKRK

-2164 SPAEASQP
+2164 SPAETSQP

-2183 KPEDELSLPKK
+2183 KPEDELSMPKK

-2245 QSTPLEDADSSIP
+2245 QSTPQEDADSSIP